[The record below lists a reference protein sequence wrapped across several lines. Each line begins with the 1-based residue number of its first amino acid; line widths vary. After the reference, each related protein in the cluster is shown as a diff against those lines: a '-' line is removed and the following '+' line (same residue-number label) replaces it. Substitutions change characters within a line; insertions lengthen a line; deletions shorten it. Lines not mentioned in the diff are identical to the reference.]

1 VEEVFPIMVTKFMDI
16 HVLPKLASVV
26 MISTSF
32 DLWMFRRGVDK
43 FALVINYLTKAWEVN
58 GTTSLCMAQQ
68 L

>member
-1 VEEVFPIMVTKFMDI
+1 MDI
-16 HVLPKLASVV
+16 HVLLKLANVV

-32 DLWMFRRGVDK
+32 DFWMFRRGVDT

>member
-1 VEEVFPIMVTKFMDI
+1 
-16 HVLPKLASVV
+16 